1 MAGTIGVDAHAPQG
15 STFWAL
21 IPLSVSESKP
31 VRVSMSQPPTSRAKP
46 IFVGRNVLV
55 AEDNEINQKI
65 VTARLKKLG
74 FRLRVAR
81 NGQEALDAVEQFPFD
96 LVLMDCQM
104 PVMDGYEATKHIR
117 SHPDPSIAALPII
130 AMTAN
135 AMSGERER
143 CLEAGMND
151 FVTKP
156 FDDLQFLTALQRW
169 LPTQTTEI
177 G

>member
-1 MAGTIGVDAHAPQG
+1 
-15 STFWAL
+15 
-21 IPLSVSESKP
+21 
-31 VRVSMSQPPTSRAKP
+31 
-46 IFVGRNVLV
+46 
-55 AEDNEINQKI
+55 
-65 VTARLKKLG
+65 
-74 FRLRVAR
+74 
-81 NGQEALDAVEQFPFD
+81 
-96 LVLMDCQM
+96 M

-156 FDDLQFLTALQRW
+156 FDDLQFLTALVNPRHT
-169 LPTQTTEI
+169 PGRST
-177 G
+177 